1 MYLYVSSFAIPQK
14 NNHFTHEQ
22 EKQEIAKGGGHT

>member
-1 MYLYVSSFAIPQK
+1 MYRPLQFHKK

-22 EKQEIAKGGGHT
+22 EKQEVAKGGGHTR